1 MEIQPVQNISYDDKT
16 HSYTHSITGK
26 LLAGVSSVS
35 ELVGGKDK
43 SNALLQWASNE
54 ACDYVRTNLID
65 LSKKD
70 EVLAEA
76 KYAYK
81 NKSTE
86 AKAIGTDVHAILQNI
101 VEARISNRDVDISD
115 NEIGLRSIQQ
125 FLEWE
130 KEKKVKWIASEL
142 LVGDAEELECA
153 GRLDALAEIDGKITL
168 IDFKVANHIGMSY
181 YIQTAGYSELL
192 RRMGVI
198 VEQRIILRL
207 PKTEKRKVWNGKGYN
222 MVENNLEAIIV
233 PTPLQWDTEVFI
245 KAREI
250 YKYINANIK

>member
-1 MEIQPVQNISYDDKT
+1 MEIPQAQNISYDDKT
-16 HSYTHSITGK
+16 HSYTRTSDGK

-54 ACDYVRTNLID
+54 ACDYVRENLTD

-86 AKAIGTDVHAILQNI
+86 AKDIGTDVHAILQRI
-101 VEARISNRDVDISD
+101 VEASISGGKCKLSEEELNSRAVI
-115 NEIGLRSIQQ
+115 Q
-125 FLEWE
+125 FLKWDEDNS
-130 KEKKVKWIASEL
+130 VKWLASEL

-168 IDFKVANHIGMSY
+168 IDFKVANHVGISY
-181 YIQTAGYSELL
+181 FIQTAGYSELL
-192 RRMGVI
+192 RRMGVK
-198 VEQRIILRL
+198 VDQRIILRL

-250 YKYINANIK
+250 YKYINAN